1 MKEKEQEIKQLIDN
15 CKIDGLKDLAIIMH
29 QKEIKGF
36 DMVRIF
42 KKQTKE
48 TLEQQYPI
56 WQNQLD
62 EFYKQFESSKML
74 CDLLTEEN
82 QNEVIEGMF
91 SYKECAFMHYKLELS
106 IEFHKDCI
114 KLMKKVIENK

>member
-1 MKEKEQEIKQLIDN
+1 MEEKEQEVKQLIDN

-48 TLEQQYPI
+48 TLEQQYPV
-56 WQNQLD
+56 WQNQLN
-62 EFYKQFESSKML
+62 EFYRQFESSKIL

-91 SYKECAFMHYKLELS
+91 SYKECAFMRYKLELS